1 MAGKCQSLST
11 IKLPE
16 VFPMNKILVI
26 EDEQFIRDV
35 ILEILEAENFEAI
48 SAENGEIGVEL
59 AQEIIPDLI
68 ICDIMMPK
76 LDGYGVLNELRQYPV
91 TATIP
96 FIFLT
101 AKADKADWR
110 QGMDLGAD
118 DYLTKPFSN
127 EELLGAIASRLEK
140 QEAIGKSTEKKLD
153 TLRQSLALSLP
164 HELLRPLNDISDFS
178 KELWEKS
185 DVLEP
190 FALREI
196 AEHIQ
201 ADSELLHRLIHNFLL
216 YAELEIAA
224 TDPQKLKALRSR
236 KIISSQAV
244 ITDTALQKSKQY
256 GREADLHL
264 ELQEASVQMSQA
276 DLQKIVEEIIDN
288 AFKFSDAGTPVR
300 VSSILEQNIF
310 TIQVMDNGRGMTT
323 EQIASLGAYIQ
334 FERRLYEQQGSGLG
348 LSIIKRV
355 AEVYGGE
362 MVVESIPKQQTI
374 VQVILPSNS

>member
-1 MAGKCQSLST
+1 
-11 IKLPE
+11 
-16 VFPMNKILVI
+16 MNKILVI